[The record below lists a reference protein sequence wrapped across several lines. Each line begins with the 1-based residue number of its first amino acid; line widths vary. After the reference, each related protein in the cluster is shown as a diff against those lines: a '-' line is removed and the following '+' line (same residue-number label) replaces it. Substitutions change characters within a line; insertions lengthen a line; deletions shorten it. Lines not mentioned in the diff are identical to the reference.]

1 MTYDPERYDA
11 PSYEGEVIE
20 QPTRLRPRTWVAIG
34 ALGTGTVLVLTETWW
49 PLILLI
55 CLYVAGMFVRDK
67 LRRRSRDRAW
77 NDIATNV
84 MEGTDR

>member
-1 MTYDPERYDA
+1 MTNDPERYDA
-11 PSYEGEVIE
+11 PSYEGEVTE
-20 QPTRLRPRTWVAIG
+20 ESAGLRPRTWVAIG
-34 ALGTGTVLVLTETWW
+34 ALGLGTVLVLTETWW

-77 NDIATNV
+77 HDVATNV
-84 MEGTDR
+84 MEGEN